1 MKFKHNKKRNVAFIY
16 EALIRE
22 LAVATLNEKQDKK
35 KKIQEAVKTLFSKN
49 SVLGKELRLYKTLL
63 ETRNVD
69 YITAE
74 KILYEVRR
82 VYSSFNQKAVYD
94 AQTAAIHHINHEITP
109 KVFAKFVPNYKSLAT
124 IYNFFNG
131 DELNIKNKVL
141 LERQIIETMVREKK
155 KLKEEKKP
163 INRLIVQTFAK
174 KFNETYGGLLEEQ
187 KSLLAKFVSSS
198 FEEDTELKV
207 FVNEELERIR
217 AIVVA
222 SFETKEIKSDTIML
236 ENSKKV
242 LDMID
247 SFKHKKKIDQEG
259 LILVLKMQ
267 QLVKEIKS

>member
-35 KKIQEAVKTLFSKN
+35 KKIQETVKTLFSKN
-49 SVLGKELRLYKTLL
+49 SLLGKELRLYKTLL

-109 KVFAKFVPNYKSLAT
+109 KVFTKFVPNYKSLAT
-124 IYNFFNG
+124 IYNFFND

-155 KLKEEKKP
+155 KPKEEKKP
-163 INRLIVQTFAK
+163 INKLVVQTFAK

-217 AIVVA
+217 DIVVA
-222 SFETKEIKSDTIML
+222 SFETKEIKSDAIML